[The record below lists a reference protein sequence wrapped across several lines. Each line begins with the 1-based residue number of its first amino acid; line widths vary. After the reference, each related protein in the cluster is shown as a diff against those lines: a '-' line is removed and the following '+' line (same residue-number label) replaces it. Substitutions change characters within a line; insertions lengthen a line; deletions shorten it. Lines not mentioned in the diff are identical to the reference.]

1 MSSNRTG
8 YFRGG
13 AAGLVAF
20 LLAIVLLVQFSPD
33 IASKVFAQTTDEVSG
48 ADAQGSAEQDLAQ
61 PVTVEV
67 SRAELR
73 DSDRARSLAGR
84 VEPARTVDIA
94 FQVSGQL
101 SDLAV
106 DAGTRVEKGDLI
118 AALDPV
124 DFELALDRAQASFD
138 LAKSEY
144 DRALSLTERGVAT
157 DARLETNRAQ
167 QVQAEV
173 ALREAERR
181 LAQATITA
189 PFDAIVARIFLEE
202 FSNVTPAAPI
212 ARLQDISEMRVRI
225 SLPEE
230 LAAMARAQPDAFR
243 VTATFPAVP
252 GYEATLYPRTFV
264 TDADT
269 TAQTYDVEFVIE
281 GVIDPRLL
289 SGMTANV
296 RVTAA
301 AEGAQSRSVVVPVSA
316 IDTTSR
322 SEPSV
327 WLYDKDSG
335 RVYRKTIRLGLPN
348 DDEIVVLEGLAGD
361 ELVVSGGWWRLK
373 ENEPVAVRGL

>member
-1 MSSNRTG
+1 M
-8 YFRGG
+8 
-13 AAGLVAF
+13 VAL
-20 LLAIVLLVQFSPD
+20 LLAIVLLVQFNPD

-230 LAAMARAQPDAFR
+230 LAAMAQAQPDAFR

-281 GVIDPRLL
+281 GAIDPRLL

-322 SEPSV
+322 SEPSI
-327 WLYDKDSG
+327 WLYDEATSQ
-335 RVYRKTIRLGLPN
+335 VSRKAIRLGLPN
-348 DDEIVVLEGLAGD
+348 DDEIVVLEGLSGD

-373 ENEPVAVRGL
+373 ENETVAVRGL

>member
-1 MSSNRTG
+1 M
-8 YFRGG
+8 
-13 AAGLVAF
+13 VVF

-281 GVIDPRLL
+281 GAIDPRLL

-322 SEPSV
+322 NEPSV

>member
-1 MSSNRTG
+1 M
-8 YFRGG
+8 
-13 AAGLVAF
+13 
-20 LLAIVLLVQFSPD
+20 
-33 IASKVFAQTTDEVSG
+33 
-48 ADAQGSAEQDLAQ
+48 AQ

-73 DSDRARSLAGR
+73 HSDKARSLAGR

-101 SDLAV
+101 SDLTV

-124 DFELALDRAQASFD
+124 DFELAVERAQASFD

-167 QVQAEV
+167 LAQAEV

-202 FSNVTPAAPI
+202 VSNVTPAAPI

-230 LAAMARAQPDAFR
+230 VAAMARAQPDAFR
-243 VTATFPAVP
+243 VTASFPAVP
-252 GYEATLYPRTFV
+252 GYDATLYLRTFV
-264 TDADT
+264 TDADP

-281 GVIDPRLL
+281 GAIDPRLL
-289 SGMTANV
+289 PGMTANV
-296 RVTAA
+296 RVAA
-301 AEGAQSRSVVVPVSA
+301 AEGAQSRLVVVPVSA

-322 SEPSV
+322 SEPSI
-327 WLYDKDSG
+327 WLYDEGTG
-335 RVYRKTIRLGLPN
+335 RVSRKTIRLGLPN
-348 DDEIVVLEGLAGD
+348 DDEIVVLEGLSGD

-373 ENEPVAVRGL
+373 ENETVAVRGL